1 MSQISKAV
9 RHKAY
14 CLSLGI
20 NQLIDRGYSEDCNI
34 ISGKISEGKLV
45 DYIINNYKDENIND
59 LTFHEMHNEELFEL
73 DKLLMPYQNVVNY
86 YNINNNG
93 LILASSVIANFLF
106 EEI

>member
-1 MSQISKAV
+1 MAQISKSV

-34 ISGKISEGKLV
+34 ISSKISEGKLV

-59 LTFHEMHNEELFEL
+59 LTFHEIHNEELLEL
-73 DKLLMPYQNVVNY
+73 DKLLPPYHSVIKHY
-86 YNINNNG
+86 GINNNG
-93 LILASSVIANFLF
+93 LILASSVLAHFLF
-106 EEI
+106 EEN